1 MRVSLVNSTR
11 PSAGCCAW
19 VMTIPDT
26 CTDWNNLR
34 AALQRRMWVLVDK
47 KLDTSQHALAAQN
60 VNCIP
65 GCINRG
71 VAAGRRKGLSLSAL
85 PHGAPAHTKG
95 AGLLEQVQSRA
106 TEMTRRLEHLLS
118 CEKGLKE
125 LCMFSLEK
133 ALEKPHCS
141 RPVLANKKTGRDSKS
156 VVMRQG
162 VRALK

>member
-1 MRVSLVNSTR
+1 MHILQPRMSIVSQ
-11 PSAGCCAW
+11 
-19 VMTIPDT
+19 
-26 CTDWNNLR
+26 
-34 AALQRRMWVLVDK
+34 AALTEGWPQGEGK
-47 KLDTSQHALAAQN
+47 AY
-60 VNCIP
+60 P
-65 GCINRG
+65 
-71 VAAGRRKGLSLSAL
+71 SLL
-85 PHGAPAHTKG
+85 CPMEPQHTKG

-118 CEKGLKE
+118 CEEGLKE